1 MPSLQLYD
9 TLYGLSLFQ
18 GLSRNDLS
26 EIVAQIR
33 FGFHKAADGECV
45 MREGDTCDKL
55 VFLINGKLRIE
66 NQSVNRRY
74 SITEEINAPTVLQ
87 PERLFGLKQRY
98 TTTYIAVGQCN
109 FIALDKQEV
118 MKLSDNFIIFRM
130 NLLNIISTI
139 AQKQSQAI
147 WRSTPLS
154 VRERIIHFIEQRCQ
168 RPAGEKHIKIRMEDL
183 AEEISDSRLNVS
195 RALNAMQDEGLISLG
210 RGSIHIPQVEMLIQI
225 CNIR

>member
-118 MKLSDNFIIFRM
+118 
-130 NLLNIISTI
+130 
-139 AQKQSQAI
+139 QAI
-147 WRSTPLS
+147 WHSTPLS

-195 RALNAMQDEGLISLG
+195 RALNAMQDEGLIRLG

>member
-45 MREGDTCDKL
+45 IREGDTCDKL

-147 WRSTPLS
+147 WHSTPLS
-154 VRERIIHFIEQRCQ
+154 VRERIIHFME
-168 RPAGEKHIKIRMEDL
+168 PGSDGE
-183 AEEISDSRLNVS
+183 ST
-195 RALNAMQDEGLISLG
+195 
-210 RGSIHIPQVEMLIQI
+210 
-225 CNIR
+225 